1 MVFFFFLRGC
11 LDLFCSL
18 TSDGL
23 LFLGVMCR
31 HWLLMLVSPAASPT
45 TIALLLGVIGTS
57 VEGSLLGIV
66 MAAVIGLASA
76 LRLDDAEA
84 VVYVIDLLGPVCSRP
99 LVTVSLGF
107 KA

>member
-1 MVFFFFLRGC
+1 
-11 LDLFCSL
+11 
-18 TSDGL
+18 
-23 LFLGVMCR
+23 
-31 HWLLMLVSPAASPT
+31 
-45 TIALLLGVIGTS
+45 
-57 VEGSLLGIV
+57 

-84 VVYVIDLLGPVCSRP
+84 VIYVIGLLGPVCGRP

>member
-1 MVFFFFLRGC
+1 
-11 LDLFCSL
+11 
-18 TSDGL
+18 
-23 LFLGVMCR
+23 
-31 HWLLMLVSPAASPT
+31 MLVSPAATPT
-45 TIALLLGVIGTS
+45 TIALLLRVIGTS
-57 VEGSLLGIV
+57 IEGSLLGIV

-84 VVYVIDLLGPVCSRP
+84 VIYVIGLLGPVCGRP